1 MENMKHSGRLII
13 LHYTKIGEKSLV
25 LHCLTGDWGRRSFV
39 CTVKRGGSMAILLPL
54 SIVDAEISENPK
66 SELWRAGSMSAAY
79 PLSNIRTNPYKNAIS
94 LFMSEV
100 LYRAVHEGDFEPGLF
115 EWCEKSILT
124 LDSLPSDCSNFH
136 LRWLLELCGA
146 MGFSPD
152 AIELAPFAG
161 EYYARIKDLVSLSF
175 AECMLLPMSGRERC
189 AIVGILLQYLSYH
202 IESAI
207 NVKSLGVLQELFK

>member
-1 MENMKHSGRLII
+1 MKHNSRLII
-13 LHYTKIGEKSLV
+13 LHFTKLGEKSLV
-25 LHCLTGDWGRRSFV
+25 LHCLTRDWGRRSFV
-39 CTVKRGGSMAILLPL
+39 CNVGRGGSRAMMLPL
-54 SIVDAEISENPK
+54 SIVDAEITGNPK
-66 SELWRAGSMSAAY
+66 SELWRASSMSAAQS
-79 PLSNIRTNPYKNAIS
+79 LSNIRTNPYKNAIS

-124 LDSLPSDCSNFH
+124 LEMMPSDCSNYH

-146 MGFSPD
+146 MGFSPEAGD
-152 AIELAPFAG
+152 IAPFAG
-161 EYYARIKDLVSLSF
+161 EHFVRIKELIRLPF
-175 AECMLLPMSGRERC
+175 AECMLLQMNGQERC
-189 AIVGILLQYLSYH
+189 RIAETLLRYLSSH